1 MQTKESVE
9 RQYELLKELYGIQ
22 SSGWS
27 MLHERFNRY
36 VFCEANRKS
45 LIAEY
50 LMWEEFVEEAKRFD
64 VVYYYGIDLFLKEY
78 KNAVYSC
85 LNGLEE
91 TNNLPLKLSNAASL
105 ILVLLTSS
113 ICI

>member
-45 LIAEY
+45 LIGEY
-50 LMWEEFVEEAKRFD
+50 LVWE
-64 VVYYYGIDLFLKEY
+64 EY

-85 LNGLEE
+85 LNGLGGD
-91 TNNLPLKLSNAASL
+91 
-105 ILVLLTSS
+105 
-113 ICI
+113 

>member
-22 SSGWS
+22 SI
-27 MLHERFNRY
+27 
-36 VFCEANRKS
+36 CEANRKS

-50 LMWEEFVEEAKRFD
+50 LMWEEFVEDAKKLG

-85 LNGLEE
+85 LTGLGGGRL
-91 TNNLPLKLSNAASL
+91 TISL
-105 ILVLLTSS
+105 
-113 ICI
+113 

>member
-50 LMWEEFVEEAKRFD
+50 
-64 VVYYYGIDLFLKEY
+64 

-85 LNGLEE
+85 LTGLGGD
-91 TNNLPLKLSNAASL
+91 
-105 ILVLLTSS
+105 
-113 ICI
+113 